1 MTTGCGNPLNPHF
14 KSPKSSWPIVFPQP
28 HFNCKILPHVVVV
41 VVFEVDLL
49 LDVWLQSWQQS
60 RGGSQVQLLLQ
71 DNSSRHQCCSPRS
84 GLIVNT
90 DCLWNAISICQE
102 PTQKETIQFL
112 QKRISFLKKC
122 VQYVISSS
130 LILLW
135 LVSLSNYLHKHNSRA
150 QERWCLYLQFL
161 LTDTMNEETQ
171 CSSLIGCHHHTLS
184 SDWLTPGH

>member
-14 KSPKSSWPIVFPQP
+14 KSPKSSRPIVFPQP

-71 DNSSRHQCCSPRS
+71 DNSSWLQCCSPRS

-90 DCLWNAISICQE
+90 VSEMQFQFVKN
-102 PTQKETIQFL
+102 PHKETIQFL

-171 CSSLIGCHHHTLS
+171 CSSLIGCHNHTLS
-184 SDWLTPGH
+184 CDWLTPGH